1 MFGRSRR
8 DGDQPSADGTPFAG
22 SISLADLVTGIC
34 RAVFLGTRH
43 VRDQHIEA
51 TADLYVRQAG
61 DAAANEPDVL
71 TPRTVLMQIPAFNPV
86 RTNDKEAPVEVPL
99 AALAQQ
105 NPVVIDEASFELDC
119 TVDRVFDTAEG
130 GAPAIGITLEK
141 TTKGAPLH
149 LRVRMRMVDPP
160 EGVSRV
166 NDALM
171 RGLQ

>member
-99 AALAQQ
+99 ALS
-105 NPVVIDEASFELDC
+105 PSKIPS
-119 TVDRVFDTAEG
+119 
-130 GAPAIGITLEK
+130 
-141 TTKGAPLH
+141 
-149 LRVRMRMVDPP
+149 
-160 EGVSRV
+160 
-166 NDALM
+166 
-171 RGLQ
+171 